1 MIIPT
6 LGENTN
12 MTEILSDSSSFIS
25 KETVDE
31 EEQWRGFKSEKVKT
45 VEKATKKKNTL
56 YEVYGFM
63 SRNRSYT

>member
-12 MTEILSDSSSFIS
+12 MIEILSDSSSFIS

-31 EEQWRGFKSEKVKT
+31 EEQWIQVGKIRNT
-45 VEKATKKKNTL
+45 HKKKTP

-63 SRNRSYT
+63 SINKPYT

>member
-12 MTEILSDSSSFIS
+12 MIEILSDSSSFIS

-31 EEQWRGFKSEKVKT
+31 EEQWRGFKSEKLET
-45 VEKATKKKNTL
+45 HKKKTP

-63 SRNRSYT
+63 SRNRPYT